1 MSRIRLYSSI
11 WSLKPKPCFGRSVG
25 LQRCTPASYRFYRFN
40 SSGKDKK
47 EGADQHKQESGGSS
61 SSVPDTKKEPS
72 NSISQYNVKQV
83 TSPGAHAPIDSS
95 KLEPLLRKDNKPYL
109 PKVSHKRVTYEYPGL
124 PNQDEFQKYNDP
136 QKTTYSRWRRHIPK
150 IAIFVVVAWA
160 AYSVKV
166 WVYEPETGAA
176 SNDILSPEE
185 FHPFIITHKEQ
196 IDDQHYLIEIKPK
209 YDQWEYSYANSYQ
222 TKSIWNGAKHI
233 WSVEVMHPQI
243 MVVRS
248 YTPLPLYFLK
258 SEQTRAGDKKP
269 LLKVINNDEED
280 CDKHGTMVL
289 YIKRYED
296 GEVSKFITNKKI
308 GDEIQLR
315 GPNIEYKFPYHPV
328 RESAVEERPIFRDLP
343 STMEMDKSRE
353 RPSSCADIPPV
364 DNLTF
369 YAAGTGVAPIL
380 QALMSRKPYE
390 GYVKIHYS
398 AQKPGEIRLLERFI
412 FFLEKLDRVNFTFHY
427 DTVPKSRL
435 GIKDVNPPAAPNY
448 VSELRKSQ
456 VEKNVEKSPEE
467 LLKLRMSILEGDHE
481 KSGKLVEEK
490 EYPRYSNALEQAIQ
504 TSKEEKKD
512 AALAIVCGPQG
523 YIEYVAG
530 VKNEVD
536 QEQGPVEG
544 LLGKKGW
551 NSTNVYKL

>member
-1 MSRIRLYSSI
+1 MSKIRLYYSI
-11 WSLKPKPCFGRSVG
+11 SLLKPRSSFGRSVG
-25 LQRCTPASYRFYRFN
+25 FQRSVPASFLYHRFN

-47 EGADQHKQESGGSS
+47 EDADQDKQDSSGSS
-61 SSVPDTKKEPS
+61 SSVPDKKQEPS
-72 NSISQYNVKQV
+72 NSLSQFNVKQV

-109 PKVSHKRVTYEYPGL
+109 PKVNHQRLTFEYPGL
-124 PNQDEFQKYNDP
+124 PNQDEFHKYNDP
-136 QKTTYSRWRRHIPK
+136 QTTTYSRWRRHIPK
-150 IAIFVVVAWA
+150 LAIFVVVAWA

-196 IDDQHYLIEIKPK
+196 IDEQHYLIEIKPK
-209 YDQWEYSYANSYQ
+209 YDQWEYSYANSYE

-258 SEQTRAGDKKP
+258 SEQTRAGDRKP

-289 YIKRYED
+289 YIKRYDD
-296 GEVSKFITNKKI
+296 GEVSKFITNKNI

-315 GPNIEYKFPYHPV
+315 GPNVEYKFPYHPV
-328 RESAVEERPIFRDLP
+328 RESTVETRPIFRDLP

-353 RPSSCADIPPV
+353 RPSSCAEIPLV

-369 YAAGTGVAPIL
+369 FAAGTGVAPIL
-380 QALMSRKPYE
+380 QVLMSRKPYE
-390 GYVKIHYS
+390 GYVNVHYS
-398 AQKPGEIRLLERFI
+398 AQKPGEIKLLERFI

-427 DTVPKSRL
+427 DTVPKTRL
-435 GIKDVNPPAAPNY
+435 DLKDVKSPVAPNY

-456 VEKNVEKSPEE
+456 LEKTLERSPEE
-467 LLKLRMSILEGDHE
+467 LLKLRMSILEGDRDE
-481 KSGKLVEEK
+481 SVELEK
-490 EYPRYSNALEQAIQ
+490 EKENPRYSNALEQAIQ

-523 YIEYVAG
+523 YVEYVAG

-536 QEQGPVEG
+536 QEQGPVKG

-551 NSTNVYKL
+551 DSTNVYKL